1 MRSRREPPS
10 RPSFRKPADRR
21 VVHRPR
27 PFRRSQAG
35 QTRTPAMR
43 PPRSMTP
50 VSFARKQSSMIGRSI
65 GNYRIEAKLGEG
77 GMGAVYLGA
86 HPLIGKK
93 VAIKVLLHDSVGG
106 EELAA
111 RFFNE
116 ARVVNDVGHP
126 NIVDIVDVG

>member
-10 RPSFRKPADRR
+10 RPSFRKPAERR
-21 VVHRPR
+21 VVHRER
-27 PFRRSQAG
+27 PFRRSRAG
-35 QTRTPAMR
+35 QTRTPARR
-43 PPRSMTP
+43 PPRSVTP
-50 VSFARKQSSMIGRSI
+50 IFAMQSSMIGRSI

-86 HPLIGKK
+86 HPLIGKR

-116 ARVVNDVGHP
+116 ARVVNDIG
-126 NIVDIVDVG
+126 

>member
-21 VVHRPR
+21 VVHRAR
-27 PFRRSQAG
+27 PFRPAAGTRAHGTRPLRSVTPMSAAG
-35 QTRTPAMR
+35 
-43 PPRSMTP
+43 
-50 VSFARKQSSMIGRSI
+50 SSMIGRCI

-86 HPLIGKK
+86 HPLIGKR
-93 VAIKVLLHDSVGG
+93 VAIKVLLHDRVGG
-106 EELAA
+106 EELAG

-116 ARVVNDVGHP
+116 AKVVND
-126 NIVDIVDVG
+126 